1 MSEKKGEV
9 DPDIKRMKLLANQRP
24 VMLLP
29 DMDLEIIAER
39 HGIEFNYSIDQA
51 RMLSIISSLEDQVKE
66 LTK

>member
-9 DPDIKRMKLLANQRP
+9 DPDIKRMKLLVNQRP